1 MIVDDYEAII
11 QWHPQMILISKKP
24 VTWTGFL
31 TVSCNSNTGQ
41 NMRIKLHLVVPN
53 YPSLNDA
60 KVNFGK
66 EISFVRKEGFS
77 QKVKDLTRNVTKV
90 SLFLSQLQT
99 LISSFINSAHIIEDS
114 RYEVTDNNAMEILQE
129 LKDVLEKPCG
139 IQISCG
145 NSLNVIKLSLKNVTV
160 QLQRTKYGTYPWT
173 VIYSDLPEI
182 PAFGPFEKNLSTLA
196 VARNKLKLQIE
207 ILEEA
212 WSNLTKIDKN
222 CWIVDPLQP
231 KPCHLYRRIYL
242 TPSLSMFVKIDPL
255 NPMDLPEIKFMG
267 SDTEVESMRNIV
279 SKNLHNWNPECDII
293 DNLMMLLNR
302 DMFPKQKKEE
312 YMENN
317 DAIVA
322 DEECCICFSMEL
334 DNETLPNKI
343 CNNEKCRRHF
353 HTSCLLQW
361 LQAVA
366 GNHVVFD
373 YIHGTCPNCQESISC
388 YIK

>member
-1 MIVDDYEAII
+1 MVVDDYEAII

-24 VTWTGFL
+24 VTWKGFL

-41 NMRIKLHLVVPN
+41 NMRIKLRLVAPN

-60 KVNFGK
+60 EVNFGK
-66 EISFVRKEGFS
+66 EISFIRKEGFS
-77 QKVKDLTRNVTKV
+77 QKVKDLARNVTKA
-90 SLFLSQLQT
+90 SLFLSHLQT
-99 LISSFINSAHIIEDS
+99 LI
-114 RYEVTDNNAMEILQE
+114 
-129 LKDVLEKPCG
+129 G
-139 IQISCG
+139 IQILSG
-145 NSLNVIKLSLKNVTV
+145 NSLNTIKLSLENVAV
-160 QLQRTKYGTYPWT
+160 ELQRTKYGTYPWT

-196 VARNKLKLQIE
+196 IARNKFKLQVE
-207 ILEEA
+207 ILKET
-212 WSNLTKIDKN
+212 WSNLKKIDKN

-242 TPSLSMFVKIDPL
+242 TPSLSMLIKISPL

-267 SDTEVESMRNIV
+267 SDIEVESMRNIV
-279 SKNLHNWNPECDII
+279 SKNLHNWNPKCDII
-293 DNLMMLLNR
+293 DNLLMLLNR
-302 DMFPKQKKEE
+302 DIFPKKEKE
-312 YMENN
+312 KYIENN
-317 DAIVA
+317 GAIVT
-322 DEECCICFSMEL
+322 DEECCICFSMKL
-334 DNETLPNKI
+334 DNETLPEKI

-388 YIK
+388 CIK

>member
-11 QWHPQMILISKKP
+11 QWHPQMILISKIP
-24 VTWTGFL
+24 VTWKGFL
-31 TVSCNSNTGQ
+31 TVSCNSSTGQ

-129 LKDVLEKPCG
+129 LKDVLDNPCG
-139 IQISCG
+139 IQILCG

-160 QLQRTKYGTYPWT
+160 QLQRTKFGTYPWT

-182 PAFGPFEKNLSTLA
+182 PAFGPFEKNLSTLT

-212 WSNLTKIDKN
+212 WSNLKRIDKN

-242 TPSLSMFVKIDPL
+242 TPSLSMFIKIDPL

-267 SDTEVESMRNIV
+267 SDTEIESMRNIV

-302 DMFPKQKKEE
+302 DMFPKKEKEE

-334 DNETLPNKI
+334 DNETLPDKI